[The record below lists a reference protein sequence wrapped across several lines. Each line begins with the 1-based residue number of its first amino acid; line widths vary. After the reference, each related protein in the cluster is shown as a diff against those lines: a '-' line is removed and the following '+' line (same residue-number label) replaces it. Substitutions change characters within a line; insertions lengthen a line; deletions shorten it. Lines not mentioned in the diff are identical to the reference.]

1 MGSWHG
7 LCPGA
12 WIYAIASRC
21 ILKEILSTNIVSNW
35 KKVVLWLNY
44 LLALNY
50 LMYNEHNSVEILTN
64 IDKIALQDKFC
75 DIFSLTTNFSK
86 ILELTKIVCE

>member
-1 MGSWHG
+1 
-7 LCPGA
+7 
-12 WIYAIASRC
+12 
-21 ILKEILSTNIVSNW
+21 
-35 KKVVLWLNY
+35 
-44 LLALNY
+44 
-50 LMYNEHNSVEILTN
+50 MYNEHNSVEILTN